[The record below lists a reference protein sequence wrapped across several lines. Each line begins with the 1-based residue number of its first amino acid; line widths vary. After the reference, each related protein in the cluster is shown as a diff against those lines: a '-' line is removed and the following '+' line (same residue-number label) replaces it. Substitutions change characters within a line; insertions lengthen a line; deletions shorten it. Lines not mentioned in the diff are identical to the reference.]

1 MEWVGTWENQ
11 NGSRLVIDVFEGSHF
26 YGSFESKKGRAVEG
40 QSYPVHGS
48 INDELIGFVVDFGEV
63 GSLVNF
69 SGRTSEDGALHTLWV
84 LAREYVDED
93 HTRKTQ
99 PWNSFMVNSD
109 VFHKIS

>member
-11 NGSRLVIDVFEGSHF
+11 NGSRLMIDEFSGSHF

-40 QSYPVHGS
+40 QTYLVHGS
-48 INDELIGFVVDFGEV
+48 INDELIGFVVDFDEV

-69 SGRTSEDGALHTLWV
+69 SGRTSDDGLLHTLWV
-84 LAREYVDED
+84 LTREYTDEAQ
-93 HTRKTQ
+93 TKKTQ

-109 VFHKIS
+109 IFRKIA